1 MNDRTRAE
9 RRLPHH
15 AVFAGQP
22 VERPHSLPAR
32 VNRVSQQPAVLHVV
46 FRDHHLDGYDS
57 ARYVR
62 VRSTSLSDEV
72 RTGSL
77 RPRDPRHELHSM
89 AEWRDGEWCM
99 VQWEIVLNRTLGRR
113 GQRRSGSFHIRKINY
128 QIPLVVCSN
137 LAVCRRWAFV
147 YRVRTHS
154 RPRPHTRA
162 QRHTATC
169 SVELVFT
176 RTPMSASGS
185 VHFSLSPWDH

>member
-62 VRSTSLSDEV
+62 VRSTSLSDAV

-99 VQWEIVLNRTLGRR
+99 VQWEIVLNRTS
-113 GQRRSGSFHIRKINY
+113 RSAQKWFFSHSENKLSDP
-128 QIPLVVCSN
+128 PLVVCSN

-169 SVELVFT
+169 SGELVFT